1 MHYNLCAASS
11 QKLAALIYRQLI
23 LVYCDLNQSFKV
35 IVSLFGL
42 VKFGLFGSAVQCAIQ
57 LEHLLG
63 VLAHLVLLPK
73 VDLVSG
79 LLLPALEG
87 AAELGGIHFVFE
99 TVVGVAA
106 LPQLGADPV
115 FQVLIQKFLL
125 ADAKVTISVIFTQ
138 LFVKVRVLIILKVA
152 SF

>member
-1 MHYNLCAASS
+1 MHFNLCSASI
-11 QKLAALIYRQLI
+11 QKFAVLIYRQLI
-23 LVYCDLNQSFKV
+23 LLYCDLNKSFKR

-42 VKFGLFGSAVQCAIQ
+42 VKFGLFGPAVQCAIQ

-79 LLLPALEG
+79 LLLPSLEG
-87 AAELGGIHFVFE
+87 AAELGGIHFVFK
-99 TVVGVAA
+99 TVVGVTA

-115 FQVLIQKFLL
+115 FQVLIQIFLL
-125 ADAKVTISVIFTQ
+125 PYAKVPVSVILT
-138 LFVKVRVLIILKVA
+138 
-152 SF
+152 